1 MKTNNKIMLIPR
13 IILVIF
19 AFIFSFIPAFAI
31 DPDTLKFYSK
41 NNILYY
47 DPNGANSGCVEGS
60 SISVFSGDLPEET
73 MQKLESAKIK
83 ERAEKNMERYLYAQK
98 ETGLPWQILAALHWR
113 EASMDSDKSIANG
126 DKLYDHI
133 NVDGVMV
140 YADANKDAKA
150 AAEHFISNAKAVYG
164 VTDFNTLENVANGFL
179 AYNRGYMYKNAG
191 DTWDLSPY
199 VMNYYDKDH
208 WDMKWR
214 HADSCNVKTGKCYN
228 SVEGT
233 TSKSVGALPVFL
245 YLSGDTFVS
254 SSTSSSSSS
263 TSPGTKSA
271 DGSNVTIIGDS
282 ITYITHTGYNAFSDK
297 LPSADISAQGSRTFQ
312 TGIDIIK
319 DPSNESSYHHEKYS
333 TPHTSTLSSSLR
345 QNVVFA
351 LGSNETTVSESQIND
366 VISTLGSERNIYFIT
381 NYVVP
386 GSSYGGNDYT
396 SNNQRF
402 KEAAEKNSNVYLID
416 WASEASANHDKY
428 ISDGIHPTKE
438 GAEVFASM
446 IYNAVNKS
454 TNTSICDGSSSSS
467 PWTGDFPFY
476 NQCDPKW
483 GTLEYGPNG
492 IAGGSGY
499 TDICASGCGPSSFAM
514 MATKLL
520 GREIL
525 PSETADIAGKAGM
538 HIKGNGSSWDITRTL
553 IANGGYELDYEE
565 LSWSGTTEQKIALIN
580 QKLQDGWMIHTSGSG
595 SSPFTSGGHYIGI
608 RGLTSSGKWL
618 IADSNGRTNT
628 GNPGEENTLNR
639 EWEPSDVVV
648 NMKHAKA
655 IKKK

>member
-1 MKTNNKIMLIPR
+1 MKKK
-13 IILVIF
+13 IILKRKLLRSFVLLSVLV
-19 AFIFSFIPAFAI
+19 FSAYPAFAI
-31 DPDTLKFYSK
+31 DQDTLKFYAK

-47 DPNGANSGCVEGS
+47 DPTGSECVGGS

-73 MQKLESAKIK
+73 IQKIESAKIK

-98 ETGLPWQILAALHWR
+98 ETGLPWQVLAILHER
-113 EASMDSDKSIANG
+113 EAGMDPNSTILNG
-126 DKLYDHI
+126 ESLTPHY
-133 NVDGVMV
+133 NVDGQWVSGDPNE
-140 YADANKDAKA
+140 DAVNA
-150 AAEHFISNAKAVYG
+150 ANHFISNAKMVYG
-164 VTDFNTLENVANGFL
+164 ITDFNSLENVANGFL
-179 AYNRGYMYKNAG
+179 AYNRGFMYKALGN
-191 DTWDLSPY
+191 TWDESPY

-208 WDMKWR
+208 WDMKWI
-214 HADSCNVKTGKCYN
+214 HADSWDDIKKVYRNH
-228 SVEGT
+228 VEGT
-233 TSKSVGALPVFL
+233 TNYQLGALTLFV
-245 YLSGDTFVS
+245 YLGGGDTS
-254 SSTSSSSSS
+254 SL
-263 TSPGTKSA
+263 GTGTRSA
-271 DGSNVTIIGDS
+271 DGSNITIVGDS
-282 ITYITHTGYNAFSDK
+282 ITYITHSGYNAFSDK
-297 LPSADISAQGSRTFQ
+297 LPSADITAQGSRDFK

-319 DPSNESSYHHEKYS
+319 DPQNEAAYHHEKYG
-333 TPHTSTLSSSLR
+333 TPHTDILSSNLR

-381 NYVVP
+381 NYAVP
-386 GSSYGGNDYT
+386 GSAYGGNDYT

-402 KEAAEKNSNVYLID
+402 KEAAEKNNNVYLID
-416 WASEASANHDKY
+416 WAAEASAHHDEY

-438 GAEVFASM
+438 GAEVFANL

-454 TNTSICDGSSSSS
+454 TGTSICNPSSGSAWS
-467 PWTGDFPFY
+467 GDFPFY

-483 GTLEYGPNG
+483 GNYEYGPNG

-499 TDICASGCGPSSFAM
+499 SSICASACGPSSFAM

-538 HIKGNGSSWDITRTL
+538 HIPGNGSSWSITETL
-553 IANGGYELDYEE
+553 INKGGYELDYKD
-565 LSWSGTTEQKIALIN
+565 LNWSGTTDQKIALIN
-580 QKLQDGWMIHTSGSG
+580 QYLQDGWMIHTSGSG
-595 SSPFTSGGHYIGI
+595 ASPFTSGGHYIGI
-608 RGLTSSGKWL
+608 RGFTPSGKWL

-628 GNPGEENTLNR
+628 GNLNK
-639 EWEPSDVVV
+639 EWEPSSIVV